1 MAASPVL
8 LLCLHPSV
16 LEPDLDLS
24 LGEPERR
31 GQLESP
37 WPAEIPVVV
46 ILLLQLHQLAGFE
59 CGSWSL
65 GVQFCL
71 CL

>member
-1 MAASPVL
+1 MAAAPVL
-8 LLCLHPSV
+8 LLGLHPSV

-24 LGEPERR
+24 LRESEGR
-31 GQLESP
+31 GQLESSR
-37 WPAEIPVVV
+37 PAEIPVVV

-59 CGSWSL
+59 RGSRSL
-65 GVQFCL
+65 GAQFCL